1 MTSTYKYLDSSQN
14 VGMPLPQANAGLYA
28 DLPYT
33 QGERSKTYTRKHIQP
48 DAVTYSQHYF
58 ELARHHIPTG
68 IRPGN
73 NTLTVNPYSFSQKDY
88 NRLCY
93 KS

>member
-1 MTSTYKYLDSSQN
+1 MTVTYKYLNPSEN
-14 VGMPLPQANAGLYA
+14 VGMPPPQKNAGLYA

-33 QGERSKTYTRKHIQP
+33 QTERSKTYAREHIQP
-48 DAVTYSQHYF
+48 DAVSYSKHYF

-73 NTLTVNPYSFSQKDY
+73 NTLQINPYTFSQKHY